1 LAVTVDQANIYAGAG
16 SNQTNHAFNTTA
28 AVASGAMVV
37 VLAFRWRS
45 GGGGTYTVS
54 GGGLTWTTVHAVVS
68 GNLTIS
74 LMAAFAPSGLA
85 SGTTLTVNGSV
96 GGNDYTVCA
105 ASYLGV
111 DTSGTVSAAVRA
123 FGGAAASTAAWSTG
137 TITGN
142 AGDAYIGGAGG
153 DGTLRTS
160 APGGDAT
167 ERIDFNSAT
176 SSGSI
181 TLVDDLA
188 GEASDTLA
196 GTWSGTIA
204 HIAIGAAFIP
214 AAGGTPVSQTFS
226 APYDAPQ
233 RLAAA
238 PVAVWE
244 AQQSLAAA
252 QLAPWDALQGVQ
264 ASAGAPYDALQGI
277 AAGTA
282 APWEGIGGLAGPF
295 TSPFEA
301 AGQVVAALAGQWESL
316 AAIAQTVGSPWD
328 APAGL
333 AQVIVAPFE
342 ALAGIGSIAVGPWEA
357 EAPPGLV
364 VAAFALPY
372 ENTGAAAGQH
382 AGAWESLSAF
392 NVAFAGSWES
402 LLALANVTGL
412 PVETL
417 AAAAAAFT
425 GPYEA
430 RGLVAA
436 ALGLPWESIVPGV
449 AAIYPPGHVGYVGGA
464 VAGRVQGVPPAGHVA
479 GSGAGHISN

>member
-1 LAVTVDQANIYAGAG
+1 MPSIVTGFPVVNFSAADRTTITQSITVPTGLTNRALAVFTFHERAN
-16 SNQTNHAFNTTA
+16 
-28 AVASGAMVV
+28 
-37 VLAFRWRS
+37 
-45 GGGGTYTVS
+45 
-54 GGGLTWTTVHAVVS
+54 S
-68 GNLTIS
+68 GNPTGITANGVALTQK
-74 LMAAFAPSGLA
+74 A
-85 SGTTLTVNGSV
+85 T
-96 GGNDYTVCA
+96 
-105 ASYLGV
+105 
-111 DTSGTVSAAVRA
+111 
-123 FGGAAASTAAWSTG
+123 AAASTWSRCELWTLANPAEGTYNVVATKAAGTGNHWGIAIYLLDTCDQTSVCRTPATASADSGTTASATPAGVQSTDRLVDGVSIDSTG
-137 TITGN
+137 HSPVPGADQTATFATQN
-142 AGDAYIGGAGG
+142 LGAGTNESRG
-153 DGTLRTS
+153 SQQAGPAGGVMSWSWTTS
-160 APGGDAT
+160 APY
-167 ERIDFNSAT
+167 S
-176 SSGSI
+176 
-181 TLVDDLA
+181 LVA
-188 GEASDTLA
+188 V
-196 GTWSGTIA
+196 
-204 HIAIGAAFIP
+204 AFIHD
-214 AAGGTPVSQTFS
+214 AGGGTPVSQTFS

-244 AQQSLAAA
+244 AQQALAGATSG
-252 QLAPWDALQGVQ
+252 PWDALQGVQ
-264 ASAGAPYDALQGI
+264 APVGAPYDALQAI

-282 APWEGIGGLAGPF
+282 SPWEGIGGLAVPF

-328 APAGL
+328 APAGF

-342 ALAGIGSIAVGPWEA
+342 ALAGIGSIAVWPWEA

-372 ENTGAAAGQH
+372 ENTGAVVGQLAGS
-382 AGAWESLSAF
+382 WESLSAF
-392 NVAFAGSWES
+392 NVAFASSWES
-402 LLALANVTGL
+402 LLTLANVTGL

-449 AAIYPPGHVGYVGGA
+449 AAIYPPGHVGYVAGA
-464 VAGRVQGVPPAGHVA
+464 VAGRVQSIPPAGHVA